1 MSENYLN
8 TALDENLKKKPS
20 RKCPMKQPPHK
31 CPQSSAEKPNGGDER
46 VDFSLA
52 SVVSPFLALGP
63 ASPLTAAMFGLHKT
77 SPGPSSAA
85 CLQPPLDSIRTQK
98 HPANTATVSGTEMP
112 REKAG
117 RQLMLESGT
126 VALPGCGPSMGSPLS
141 HRRFGLHFPLLLT
154 PSIHIFS
161 PRKGV
166 KERLSL
172 QPKNSFQM
180 QMKAFFFF

>member
-1 MSENYLN
+1 MSENYSN
-8 TALDENLKKKPS
+8 TALNENLKKQHS

-52 SVVSPFLALGP
+52 SLVSPFLARGP
-63 ASPLTAAMFGLHKT
+63 ASPLTAAMFGLRKT
-77 SPGPSSAA
+77 SPGPSPAA

-112 REKAG
+112 RENTG
-117 RQLMLESGT
+117 RQLTLESGT
-126 VALPGCGPSMGSPLS
+126 AALPGCGPSMGLPLS
-141 HRRFGLHFPLLLT
+141 HHPFGLHFPLLLT
-154 PSIHIFS
+154 PSMHIFS
-161 PRKGV
+161 PRKGM

-172 QPKNSFQM
+172 QPKNS
-180 QMKAFFFF
+180 KCK